1 MYLDYQP
8 PKVGMPEELAAILAE
23 SETRSRKPGRQQD
36 ERPQASQA
44 KGLSHPPRLSEPTSK
59 QGEITLQFSEDG
71 KTPPPQGLTRP
82 ARALIGWMPSMQGE
96 MMLQGNTFGQE
107 VPPEVRETARLAR
120 ETVAARKAGV
130 DQGNL
135 ITDPPSELDAYIAR
149 LKESTAG
156 GDMFKEGWRVAVADL
171 DRVCAFQPYVFAD
184 NAAERVEDIKA
195 DDIEAIAAVS
205 LPVEAPEPP
214 RVQFDPARQAY
225 MVLSPNPN
233 LRIIGQFQTAVQE
246 VAGAAGLGF
255 LVRVMPSF
263 MQVVEFQGRYFLRD
277 GYHRAFG
284 LLGRGITQV
293 PVFTRTMDAIEEVTP
308 QGTLPQ
314 AAYLGERPPLL
325 PDYHAS
331 PVAQA
336 LNMPAFQRMIV
347 IQGIELSPG
356 G

>member
-1 MYLDYQP
+1 
-8 PKVGMPEELAAILAE
+8 V
-23 SETRSRKPGRQQD
+23 
-36 ERPQASQA
+36 
-44 KGLSHPPRLSEPTSK
+44 
-59 QGEITLQFSEDG
+59 QFSEDG
-71 KTPPPQGLTRP
+71 NSHPSQGLTRP
-82 ARALIGWMPSMQGE
+82 ARALIGWMPSAQGE
-96 MMLQGNTFGQE
+96 MVLQGNAFGQE
-107 VPPEVRETARLAR
+107 ATPEVREAARLAC
-120 ETVAARKAGV
+120 EAVAARETGV

-149 LKESTAG
+149 LRESTAG

-171 DRVCAFQPYVFAD
+171 TRVCAFQPYVFAD
-184 NAAERVEDIKA
+184 NAAERVEDVKV

-225 MVLSPNPN
+225 IVLSPNPN

-246 VAGAAGLGF
+246 VPGATGLGF

-263 MQVVEFQGRYFLRD
+263 MQVVNFEGRYFLRD

-308 QGTLPQ
+308 QGMLPQ

-336 LNMPAFQRMIV
+336 VRLPAFQRMIV
-347 IQGIELSPG
+347 IQGIELNPG